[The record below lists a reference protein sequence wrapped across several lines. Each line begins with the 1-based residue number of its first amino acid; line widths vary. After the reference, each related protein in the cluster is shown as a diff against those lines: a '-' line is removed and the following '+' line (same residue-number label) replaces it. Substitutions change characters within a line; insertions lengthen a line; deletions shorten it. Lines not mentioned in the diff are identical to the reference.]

1 MEAGIS
7 PARQTRTQYRHEL
20 RTLTYVTLDQA
31 NGGIVRNMT
40 HDGIGV
46 QAVAALRPMQQL
58 RLRFE
63 LRAPRLRVETRGEV
77 MWSTPSGQC
86 GIRFLDLPPRIS
98 RQLQEWI
105 FGNLLEGI
113 SVYPERPESMFAE
126 PALGSPRSYEGIVRE
141 DDGLM
146 VSTRPLRVIE
156 LPNRPEA
163 AVQDLLDDDVPEI
176 SVSLDWLSRPFS
188 EQGLTWAVNT
198 MVLVAGLLL
207 FALVFMSV
215 TREAPPWTFLFAGA
229 FFIVGMYWGFFQ
241 MFGGSSLGSRLA
253 RLAASDQHDD
263 EEARQA
269 RFR

>member
-1 MEAGIS
+1 
-7 PARQTRTQYRHEL
+7 
-20 RTLTYVTLDQA
+20 
-31 NGGIVRNMT
+31 
-40 HDGIGV
+40 
-46 QAVAALRPMQQL
+46 
-58 RLRFE
+58 
-63 LRAPRLRVETRGEV
+63 
-77 MWSTPSGQC
+77 
-86 GIRFLDLPPRIS
+86 
-98 RQLQEWI
+98 
-105 FGNLLEGI
+105 
-113 SVYPERPESMFAE
+113 MFAE

-198 MVLVAGLLL
+198 MVVVAGLLL

-241 MFGGSSLGSRLA
+241 MFGGYSLGSRLA

>member
-98 RQLQEWI
+98 RQLQ
-105 FGNLLEGI
+105 
-113 SVYPERPESMFAE
+113 
-126 PALGSPRSYEGIVRE
+126 
-141 DDGLM
+141 
-146 VSTRPLRVIE
+146 
-156 LPNRPEA
+156 
-163 AVQDLLDDDVPEI
+163 
-176 SVSLDWLSRPFS
+176 
-188 EQGLTWAVNT
+188 
-198 MVLVAGLLL
+198 
-207 FALVFMSV
+207 
-215 TREAPPWTFLFAGA
+215 
-229 FFIVGMYWGFFQ
+229 
-241 MFGGSSLGSRLA
+241 
-253 RLAASDQHDD
+253 
-263 EEARQA
+263 
-269 RFR
+269 